1 MQFGNVDWLALIVSF
16 VAGYVF
22 SAAWYIT
29 LNKPWVAAI
38 GKTEEEVKAGAGPL
52 LYVIAIVGQLI
63 IAYVLMHL
71 MVSLGDVS
79 LSGGLK
85 MAVTLWFGFVLTTML
100 INHGFQRST
109 WSHSIIDAGHWLGVF
124 AIQGIVIGLVA
135 S

>member
-1 MQFGNVDWLALIVSF
+1 MNV
-16 VAGYVF
+16 
-22 SAAWYIT
+22 
-29 LNKPWVAAI
+29 
-38 GKTEEEVKAGAGPL
+38 
-52 LYVIAIVGQLI
+52 
-63 IAYVLMHL
+63 

-85 MAVTLWFGFVLTTML
+85 LAVTLWFGFVVTTML

>member
-1 MQFGNVDWLALIVSF
+1 MQFENVDWLALIVSF

-29 LNKPWVAAI
+29 LNKPWMAAI

-71 MVSLGDVS
+71 MVSLSDVS

-85 MAVTLWFGFVLTTML
+85 LVVTLWFGFVLTTML

-109 WSHSIIDAGHWLGVF
+109 
-124 AIQGIVIGLVA
+124 
-135 S
+135 